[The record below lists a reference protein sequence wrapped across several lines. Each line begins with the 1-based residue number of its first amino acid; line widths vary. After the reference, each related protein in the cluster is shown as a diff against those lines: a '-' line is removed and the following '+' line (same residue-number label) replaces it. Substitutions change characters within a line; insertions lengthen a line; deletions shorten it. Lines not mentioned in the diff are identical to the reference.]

1 MLESPKNAGDTMK
14 SVRTQINSSI
24 RAIRL
29 ERDDL
34 LIKVLLPDPIRL
46 FPAYLYNVS
55 LLPMVYRV
63 GLRFQPDVMYC
74 KCL

>member
-1 MLESPKNAGDTMK
+1 MLESPKNAGEPMK

-63 GLRFQPDVMYC
+63 GLLDVMYC